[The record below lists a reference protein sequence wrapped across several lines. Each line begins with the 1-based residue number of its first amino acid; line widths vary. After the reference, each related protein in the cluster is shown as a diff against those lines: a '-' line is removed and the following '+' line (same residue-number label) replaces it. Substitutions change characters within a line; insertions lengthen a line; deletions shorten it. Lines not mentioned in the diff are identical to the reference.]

1 MAKKI
6 YLLLILTALILSGC
20 KLIPS
25 QEKNKTGPVQ
35 EVRPTDGMEQESTV
49 ADEATEISEGNM
61 TLEVIS
67 PKNQSTVTSPSLV
80 VLGQTQPKA
89 EVTVNENELTA
100 GSNGAFSQKITLEEG
115 ENYIIVTASDED
127 GNYVEKEIAVI
138 YEPEE

>member
-1 MAKKI
+1 MVKKI

-35 EVRPTDGMEQESTV
+35 EVPTDGMEQESTV

-61 TLEVIS
+61 TLDVIS

-89 EVTVNENELTA
+89 EVTVNENELIA